1 MALDRKTEMARI
13 QRERRLEASRKKSFQ
28 PLMTSPT
35 DVSSVGLT
43 LPESGNIG
51 VSYSVPIS
59 QGQLLLNSSN
69 GRSVGTP
76 DLAANQ
82 VWRIGFYEKGV
93 VLNPAQTP
101 AGTLTIHYLDDRRV
115 PHVIAT
121 GDF

>member
-1 MALDRKTEMARI
+1 MTLDRKAELSRI

-28 PLMTSPT
+28 SLMNSPVN
-35 DVSSVGLT
+35 VSSGVLT

-51 VSYSVPIS
+51 VSFSAPVS
-59 QGQLLLNSSN
+59 QGQILLNSST

-76 DLAANQ
+76 DLAANE

-93 VLNPAQTP
+93 QLDPAVSIS
-101 AGTLTIHYLDDRRV
+101 GTLSIHYLDDRRV

-121 GDF
+121 GAF